1 MEQDVELTPIHASGY
16 FRVTPGQEVLQ
27 VLVFK
32 YLDPQG
38 YYWGLLE
45 TGDSRKIAEE
55 KRILHT
61 NMQSAL
67 DEERVEFNGFTTR
80 PRVRTVWLEAPTAS
94 SAEVTFIITFP
105 ARLRRGVNKYS
116 NWYEEETA
124 EYPYNVVWVMPDGSR
139 IIGAK
144 LGAPY
149 TVVGGNILLLHI
161 PRGTR
166 VGGYEEIVFRIP

>member
-1 MEQDVELTPIHASGY
+1 MEEVELTPIHASGY
-16 FRVTPGQEVLQ
+16 FRVAPGQEVLQ

-32 YLDPQG
+32 YIDHTG
-38 YYWGLLE
+38 YYWSLLE
-45 TGDSRKIAEE
+45 TGDGSRIREE
-55 KRILHT
+55 KELLAY
-61 NMQSAL
+61 NMQASL
-67 DEERVEFNGFTTR
+67 DEERVEFNGHPTR
-80 PRVRTVWLEAPTAS
+80 PVVRAVWVEAPTAS

-105 ARLRRGVNKYS
+105 ARLRKGVNKYS

-139 IIGAK
+139 ILGAR

-149 TVVGGNILLLHI
+149 SVVGGNILLLHI

-166 VGGYEEIVFRIP
+166 VGGYEEIVFRLP